1 MGASHLG
8 KALESACAVAA
19 AVCMA
24 VGLAPFASADDTTA
38 DAAQLPD
45 HIVNGD
51 FEYHKD
57 IIADGTWR
65 AVTPATG
72 ENFSY
77 SHGWQPGPSDW
88 DESRFG
94 WHSTQNCDD
103 GRECRTGAVEPQQF
117 RRSNTWAE
125 IVAAQADTSIY
136 QDIRVTPGNTYHWS
150 LKHQSVR
157 RANTMQVLIGA
168 PGKEQPQQ
176 AKRTKTNGGGDQL
189 GAVGTDITTNNKLA
203 YRESNKGAA
212 ENRETYEGDW
222 TCPEGVTVARFTF
235 KSVDSPAPNNGNLVD
250 DIGFSQST
258 TLRYD
263 PNGGTGAMADQSFT
277 YGTPQALTAATF
289 QRDGYSLT
297 GWNTRPDGTG
307 KSFTDKQTVADLL
320 THENAVGTL
329 YAQWAPT
336 PPVITVVFHSNDG
349 GTDETVKRV
358 WASNNLDMKAIGLP
372 DGWTKKGFVF
382 HGRNLA
388 ADGSGVEYKAGES
401 PYGRMT
407 TATVDLY
414 ADWAGLSST
423 LPQAGGSTKAPAY
436 GAGLALMVLGAGAWL
451 SAGRRRRM
459 A

>member
-65 AVTPATG
+65 AVIPATG
-72 ENFSY
+72 ENFNY

-94 WHSTQNCDD
+94 WHSTQNCDN
-103 GRECRTGAVEPQQF
+103 GGECRTGAVELQEMG
-117 RRSNTWAE
+117 RANEWAE

-150 LKHQSVR
+150 LKHQIITSGYVDR
-157 RANTMQVLIGA
+157 MQVLIGE
-168 PGKEQPQQ
+168 PSKETPQQ
-176 AKRTKTNGGGDQL
+176 AMRTKANGGTDGTGD
-189 GAVGTDITTNNKLA
+189 VGTDIATTNITDRDSRNW
-203 YRESNKGAA
+203 
-212 ENRETYEGDW
+212 ETYEGNW

-235 KSVDSPAPNNGNLVD
+235 KSIDAPSWNNGNLVD

-263 PNGGTGAMADQSFT
+263 PNGGTGMMADQT
-277 YGTPQALTAATF
+277 VGVGVNAYTAT
-289 QRDGYSLT
+289 DGYTLAGHGLAS
-297 GWNTRPDGTG
+297 WNTKPDGTG
-307 KSFTDKQTVADLL
+307 DSYRPGDMIAIDKPT
-320 THENAVGTL
+320 TL
-329 YAQWAPT
+329 YAQWADTTQTAMPET
-336 PPVITVVFHSNDG
+336 G
-349 GTDETVKRV
+349 GTLT
-358 WASNNLDMKAIGLP
+358 N
-372 DGWTKKGFVF
+372 
-382 HGRNLA
+382 RNL
-388 ADGSGVEYKAGES
+388 
-401 PYGRMT
+401 T
-407 TATVDLY
+407 TIL
-414 ADWAGLSST
+414 
-423 LPQAGGSTKAPAY
+423 GG
-436 GAGLALMVLGAGAWL
+436 GLAFWPSCQSCRQDGAGA
-451 SAGRRRRM
+451 GKTIPEGGM
-459 A
+459 TC

>member
-65 AVTPATG
+65 AVIPATG
-72 ENFSY
+72 ENFNY

-94 WHSTQNCDD
+94 WHSTQNCDN
-103 GRECRTGAVEPQQF
+103 GGECRTGAVELQEMGWA
-117 RRSNTWAE
+117 NEWAE

-150 LKHQSVR
+150 LKHQSITSGYVDR
-157 RANTMQVLIGA
+157 MQVLIGE
-168 PGKEQPQQ
+168 PSKETPQQ
-176 AKRTKTNGGGDQL
+176 AMRTKANGGTDGTGD
-189 GAVGTDITTNNKLA
+189 VGTDIATTNITDRDSRNW
-203 YRESNKGAA
+203 
-212 ENRETYEGDW
+212 ETYEGNW

-235 KSVDSPAPNNGNLVD
+235 KSIDAPSWNNGNLVD

-263 PNGGTGAMADQSFT
+263 PNGGTGMMADQT
-277 YGTPQALTAATF
+277 VGVGVNAYTAT
-289 QRDGYSLT
+289 DGYTLAGHGLAS
-297 GWNTRPDGTG
+297 WNTKPDGTG
-307 KSFTDKQTVADLL
+307 DSYRPGDMIAIDKPT
-320 THENAVGTL
+320 TL
-329 YAQWAPT
+329 YAQWADTTQTAMPET
-336 PPVITVVFHSNDG
+336 G
-349 GTDETVKRV
+349 GTLT
-358 WASNNLDMKAIGLP
+358 N
-372 DGWTKKGFVF
+372 
-382 HGRNLA
+382 RNL
-388 ADGSGVEYKAGES
+388 
-401 PYGRMT
+401 T
-407 TATVDLY
+407 TIL
-414 ADWAGLSST
+414 
-423 LPQAGGSTKAPAY
+423 GG
-436 GAGLALMVLGAGAWL
+436 GLAFWPSCQSCRQDGAGA
-451 SAGRRRRM
+451 GRTVREGGVTC
-459 A
+459 

>member
-1 MGASHLG
+1 MKRLISLLAALACLLGAF
-8 KALESACAVAA
+8 V
-19 AVCMA
+19 
-24 VGLAPFASADDTTA
+24 APFASADDTAA

-51 FEYHKD
+51 FEYRKD

-65 AVTPATG
+65 AVIPATG
-72 ENFSY
+72 ENFNY

-103 GRECRTGAVEPQQF
+103 GGECRTGAVELQQF

-203 YRESNKGAA
+203 YRDSNEGAA
-212 ENRETYEGDW
+212 ENWETYEGDW
-222 TCPEGVTVARFTF
+222 TCPEGVTVARFIF

-263 PNGGTGAMADQSFT
+263 PNGGTGAIADQT
-277 YGTPQALTAATF
+277 VGVGVNAYTATDGHTF
-289 QRDGYSLT
+289 AGHGLAS
-297 GWNTRPDGTG
+297 WNTKPDGTG
-307 KSFTDKQTVADLL
+307 DSYKPGDMIAIDKPT
-320 THENAVGTL
+320 TL
-329 YAQWAPT
+329 YAQWADTTQTAMPET
-336 PPVITVVFHSNDG
+336 G
-349 GTDETVKRV
+349 GTLTNR
-358 WASNNLDMKAIGLP
+358 NLTTILGGGLP
-372 DGWTKKGFVF
+372 
-382 HGRNLA
+382 
-388 ADGSGVEYKAGES
+388 SGPHANPVGKTAQAPVEPSGKA
-401 PYGRMT
+401 
-407 TATVDLY
+407 V
-414 ADWAGLSST
+414 
-423 LPQAGGSTKAPAY
+423 
-436 GAGLALMVLGAGAWL
+436 
-451 SAGRRRRM
+451 
-459 A
+459 

>member
-65 AVTPATG
+65 AVIPATG
-72 ENFSY
+72 ENFNY

-94 WHSTQNCDD
+94 WHSTQNCDN
-103 GRECRTGAVEPQQF
+103 GGECRTGAVELQEMG
-117 RRSNTWAE
+117 RANEWAE

-150 LKHQSVR
+150 LKHQSITSGYVDR
-157 RANTMQVLIGA
+157 MQVLIGE
-168 PGKEQPQQ
+168 PSKETPQQ
-176 AKRTKTNGGGDQL
+176 AMRTKANGGTDGTGD
-189 GAVGTDITTNNKLA
+189 VGTDIATTNITDRDSRNW
-203 YRESNKGAA
+203 
-212 ENRETYEGDW
+212 ETYEGNW

-235 KSVDSPAPNNGNLVD
+235 KSIDAPSWNNGNLVD

-263 PNGGTGAMADQSFT
+263 PNGGTGMMADQT
-277 YGTPQALTAATF
+277 VGVGVNAYTAT
-289 QRDGYSLT
+289 DGYTLAGHGLAS
-297 GWNTRPDGTG
+297 WNTKPDGTG
-307 KSFTDKQTVADLL
+307 DSYRPGDMIAIDKPT
-320 THENAVGTL
+320 TL
-329 YAQWAPT
+329 YAQWADTTQTAMPET
-336 PPVITVVFHSNDG
+336 G
-349 GTDETVKRV
+349 GTLT
-358 WASNNLDMKAIGLP
+358 N
-372 DGWTKKGFVF
+372 
-382 HGRNLA
+382 RNL
-388 ADGSGVEYKAGES
+388 
-401 PYGRMT
+401 T
-407 TATVDLY
+407 TIL
-414 ADWAGLSST
+414 
-423 LPQAGGSTKAPAY
+423 GG
-436 GAGLALMVLGAGAWL
+436 GLAFWPSCQSCRQDGAGA
-451 SAGRRRRM
+451 GRTVREGGVTC
-459 A
+459 